1 MKKEIEKKCDQIKEM
16 LKLKND
22 SYGNSVFDRG
32 VLFDVDPMYAMQAR
46 INDKLNRIKNKDTYF
61 SENDLMDL
69 TGYLILLQIYIEINQ
84 KSTSKSKQDIYNYYN
99 TSRWVGCRYLQR
111 LLIILL
117 KSLPI
122 IIYFDNNLLSLLE
135 PLFGSHTRTKLARLP
150 SL

>member
-69 TGYLILLQIYIEINQ
+69 TGYLILLQIYIEMNQ
-84 KSTSKSKQDIYNYYN
+84 KSVSKSSQDIYNYYN
-99 TSRWVGCRYLQR
+99 SSNEKG
-111 LLIILL
+111 
-117 KSLPI
+117 
-122 IIYFDNNLLSLLE
+122 
-135 PLFGSHTRTKLARLP
+135 A
-150 SL
+150 